1 MSIHTNFIE
10 LSESDLKSINELNE
24 SMEDMYDVL
33 LIILVLACVVL
44 LISLVA
50 FGYFVFKNRETDDKL
65 DNLLQYDHLRSD
77 TV

>member
-1 MSIHTNFIE
+1 
-10 LSESDLKSINELNE
+10 
-24 SMEDMYDVL
+24 MEDMYDVL

-50 FGYFVFKNRETDDKL
+50 FGYFVFKNKKTDEKL
-65 DNLLQYDHLRSD
+65 DNLLQYDHLGSD

>member
-10 LSESDLKSINELNE
+10 LSESDLKSIHALNE
-24 SMEDMYDVL
+24 SMEDMCDVL

-50 FGYFVFKNRETDDKL
+50 FGYFVFKNKKTDEKL
-65 DNLLQYDHLRSD
+65 DNLLQYDHLGSD